1 MENIDVEKI
10 LDEVKENNIQPV
22 DNKSEEDAIY
32 YLSETEG
39 WKIMMKKYH
48 KKIAE
53 LLEPIQHADV
63 SEVKDLVL
71 IGAMAIARREKIDAL
86 TEFVSEVESVNK
98 ARKEMEKRNQPI
110 EESKS
115 EA

>member
-10 LDEVKENNIQPV
+10 LDQVKEDNIQPV
-22 DNKSEEDAIY
+22 DNKMEEDALY

-39 WKIMMKKYH
+39 WKIMLKKYR

-71 IGAMAIARREKIDAL
+71 IGSMAIARREKIDVL
-86 TEFVSEVESVNK
+86 TEFISEVESINA
-98 ARKEMEKRNQPI
+98 ARKEMEKRNQP